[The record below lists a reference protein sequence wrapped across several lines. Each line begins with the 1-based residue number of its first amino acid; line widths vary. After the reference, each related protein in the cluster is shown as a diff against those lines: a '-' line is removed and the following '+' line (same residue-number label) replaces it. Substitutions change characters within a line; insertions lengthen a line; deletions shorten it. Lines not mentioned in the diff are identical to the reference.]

1 MSQEE
6 NPAHPDDIEEDQQS
20 SDDWEHIT
28 PQDEGFSVESQRE
41 EPTYTELVPVPV
53 SQNDISRS
61 SQRSTSSQYQSHD
74 ESIGDLSGL
83 IDECLKATDSGVLKE
98 NSGDAESFSAFDMS
112 SKSHSNEESQTSE
125 DESPQAS
132 YHELF
137 RAPVMDALQQTG

>member
-6 NPAHPDDIEEDQQS
+6 VLHDDSEEDQPS
-20 SDDWEHIT
+20 FKEWEHAIS
-28 PQDEGFSVESQRE
+28 QEEGFHGESKGDELSFTRLE
-41 EPTYTELVPVPV
+41 HAEP
-53 SQNDISRS
+53 SQHDYSMS
-61 SQRSTSSQYQSHD
+61 SQPGTSSQYQSHD

-132 YHELF
+132 YDELF